1 MQNATPRRVIS
12 DFWLL
17 ALVMAAG
24 VAVGCARSSGVP
36 SGAAGAD
43 GTVRSH
49 RLTESATLSDESAD
63 ETEADYDPWQPF
75 NERMFAFNHDVL
87 DKWLIKPAAT
97 GWSKVAPERVRRSFS
112 HLFDNFDMPHRLVN
126 NLLQARPIGAAR
138 ELARFAVNTTV
149 GIGGLFDVA
158 TALHIEPS
166 DADAGQTLALYGF
179 GPGPFLVL
187 PTFPPLTVR
196 DAIGR
201 GIDGTLDPISYFLP
215 FVANRAK
222 SIVTAINERS
232 LDLRL
237 YADVEDSVLD
247 LYSAARNGYLQRR
260 RVVVQRALASRERE
274 WQVMFGSEPTMTA
287 QPSGAPVVALRDT
300 KS

>member
-1 MQNATPRRVIS
+1 
-12 DFWLL
+12 
-17 ALVMAAG
+17 
-24 VAVGCARSSGVP
+24 
-36 SGAAGAD
+36 
-43 GTVRSH
+43 
-49 RLTESATLSDESAD
+49 
-63 ETEADYDPWQPF
+63 
-75 NERMFAFNHDVL
+75 
-87 DKWLIKPAAT
+87 
-97 GWSKVAPERVRRSFS
+97 
-112 HLFDNFDMPHRLVN
+112 
-126 NLLQARPIGAAR
+126 
-138 ELARFAVNTTV
+138 
-149 GIGGLFDVA
+149 
-158 TALHIEPS
+158 LHIEPS

-274 WQVMFGSEPTMTA
+274 WQVMFRSEPTMTA